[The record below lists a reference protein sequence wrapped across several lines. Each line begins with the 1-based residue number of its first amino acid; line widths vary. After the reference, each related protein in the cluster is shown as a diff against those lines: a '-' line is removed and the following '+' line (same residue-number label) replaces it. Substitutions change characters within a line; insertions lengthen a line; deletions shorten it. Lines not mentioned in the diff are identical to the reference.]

1 VLGWSNAESFANGAP
16 AAVVIGQPGFASNAC
31 NSMGISPR
39 SLCLPSGAAVDSSGH
54 LYVADQANNRV
65 LEYAAPFVIGAA
77 ATLVF
82 GQGGS
87 FTTNVAN
94 KRNQMLPLAT
104 AGTLYAPAGVA
115 VDSLGNLYVSD
126 WGNHRVLEYLTPLAT
141 DTLADLVIGQPN
153 LSTNTCAPRSAATVC
168 QPAGVGLDSKR
179 NLYVADAD
187 QTEFWSSTRRLLMAP
202 RRTGYRARVTL
213 PRGCAGAGRV
223 VCGAG
228 RNQH

>member
-1 VLGWSNAESFANGAP
+1 
-16 AAVVIGQPGFASNAC
+16 
-31 NSMGISPR
+31 
-39 SLCLPSGAAVDSSGH
+39 
-54 LYVADQANNRV
+54 
-65 LEYAAPFVIGAA
+65 
-77 ATLVF
+77 
-82 GQGGS
+82 
-87 FTTNVAN
+87 
-94 KRNQMLPLAT
+94 
-104 AGTLYAPAGVA
+104 
-115 VDSLGNLYVSD
+115 
-126 WGNHRVLEYLTPLAT
+126 
-141 DTLADLVIGQPN
+141 
-153 LSTNTCAPRSAATVC
+153 VC